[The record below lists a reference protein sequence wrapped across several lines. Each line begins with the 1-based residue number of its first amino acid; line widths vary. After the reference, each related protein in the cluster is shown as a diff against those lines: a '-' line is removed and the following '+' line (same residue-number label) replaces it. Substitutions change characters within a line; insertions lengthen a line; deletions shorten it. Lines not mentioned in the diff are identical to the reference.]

1 MRKKICVV
9 TGSRADYSLLRGL
22 LGKIR
27 RSQSLRLQLVV
38 TGAHLSR
45 SHGLTIREIIQDGF
59 RIHARVVLPLEKSQ
73 GPTTYKSMGVA
84 LEGLGRVFAR
94 LQPHVVLLLGDR
106 YEIFCAAAAA
116 TSLRI
121 PLAHIHGGEV
131 TRGALDDAYRHAIT
145 KMSHV
150 HFTATR
156 LARQRVIQMG
166 EPPGN
171 VHWVGAPGL
180 DGIEERGRISKAD
193 LEKLLGVCF
202 RVKNLIV
209 TFHPATQE
217 KGLALNHIRELCAAL
232 HHFPEARI
240 VFTGVHPDPEGV
252 IIQKEINRFVKTH
265 ANSLCV
271 PSLGGEAYLSLLRHV
286 DVVVG
291 NSSSALIEA
300 PSVGCWALNIGSRQ
314 EGRERAANVVD
325 VECRRGLIRHHLDNL
340 LRRDAARR
348 KRRFRNP
355 YAGRGTNQKIMKI
368 LQKMRLEKN
377 TKKVFFEGSAHN
389 D

>member
-1 MRKKICVV
+1 MRDGIPIHGRVALPMKADKK
-9 TGSRADYSLLRGL
+9 A
-22 LGKIR
+22 
-27 RSQSLRLQLVV
+27 
-38 TGAHLSR
+38 A
-45 SHGLTIREIIQDGF
+45 
-59 RIHARVVLPLEKSQ
+59 IHKA
-73 GPTTYKSMGVA
+73 MGVA
-84 LEGLGRVFAR
+84 LEGLGQNFMR
-94 LQPHVVLLLGDR
+94 LQPDMVLVLGDR

-116 TSLRI
+116 TSLGI
-121 PLAHIHGGEV
+121 PLAHIHGGEI
-131 TRGALDDAYRHAIT
+131 TRGALDDAFRHAIT

-150 HFTATR
+150 HFTATS
-156 LARQRVIQMG
+156 LARRRVIQMG
-166 EPPGN
+166 EPPGK

-180 DGIEERGRISKAD
+180 DGVEERGRMSKSD

-202 RVKNLIV
+202 RERNLMV
-209 TFHPATQE
+209 TFHPATRE
-217 KGLALNHIRELCAAL
+217 KGLAVSHIRELCAAL

-252 IIQKEINRFVKTH
+252 TIQKEINRFVKTH
-265 ANSLCV
+265 TNSLCV

-340 LRRDAARR
+340 LRRDTARR
-348 KRRFRNP
+348 TRRFRNP

-368 LQKMRLEKN
+368 LEKIPLGNN
-377 TKKVFFEGSAHN
+377 TKKLFFEGSARN